1 MMQEPQ
7 QTDRTVIHP
16 QLGPGKLLKTYMGGY
31 EFEVLFA
38 SGRRFRLPAREFEAD
53 SVTAWQSRTMSAG
66 NGVTPRAAV
75 LEVDQFRARQ
85 TLEALR
91 LGIVPVQDV
100 ETLTIGLEAER
111 VSLDRALA
119 RSMERGGDALA
130 VIGDYGFGKSHFVEL
145 AARRAQRENCL
156 AAVASLDLVEA
167 PPSKANEIYKA
178 LVRGIRYP
186 DNDERGL
193 APLIRKALAAP
204 SIVAQFV
211 ERSPRGQDDPLARA
225 LVALADCPSQTTYD
239 DIVNWLGGQIRTPT
253 KASKTCLQKPPRLY
267 LAGEVARQY
276 AYMLTAI
283 SVLASMLGYGG
294 LTVLIDESE
303 HYSLLRANQR
313 ERADSFFKAL
323 IYAALGQANSR
334 VDPKTIP
341 YHGSVD
347 YELTFASDPHLFFM
361 FALTESENRMPVDA
375 WLAPSQ
381 ILRLDDRFIER
392 DIHAFFTTLLR
403 YHSIAYGYDYPPPH
417 ERYEEIVKTA
427 PGLLSRALNQH
438 QINLREVIRLAVTTS
453 DLLYLHA
460 DYAPETLL
468 EELAKGLRV

>member
-1 MMQEPQ
+1 
-7 QTDRTVIHP
+7 
-16 QLGPGKLLKTYMGGY
+16 
-31 EFEVLFA
+31 
-38 SGRRFRLPAREFEAD
+38 
-53 SVTAWQSRTMSAG
+53 
-66 NGVTPRAAV
+66 
-75 LEVDQFRARQ
+75 
-85 TLEALR
+85 
-91 LGIVPVQDV
+91 
-100 ETLTIGLEAER
+100 
-111 VSLDRALA
+111 
-119 RSMERGGDALA
+119 
-130 VIGDYGFGKSHFVEL
+130 
-145 AARRAQRENCL
+145 
-156 AAVASLDLVEA
+156 
-167 PPSKANEIYKA
+167 
-178 LVRGIRYP
+178 
-186 DNDERGL
+186 
-193 APLIRKALAAP
+193 
-204 SIVAQFV
+204 
-211 ERSPRGQDDPLARA
+211 
-225 LVALADCPSQTTYD
+225 
-239 DIVNWLGGQIRTPT
+239 
-253 KASKTCLQKPPRLY
+253 
-267 LAGEVARQY
+267 
-276 AYMLTAI
+276 
-283 SVLASMLGYGG
+283 MLGYGG
-294 LTVLIDESE
+294 LTLLIDESE

-323 IYAALGQANSR
+323 IYAALGQATSR

-417 ERYEEIVKTA
+417 ERYEAIVRTA

-438 QINLREVIRLAVTTS
+438 QINLREVIRLAVTTD